1 MHKLF
6 YIFLFFSGSLI
17 QAQQE
22 DNPFRAAESK
32 DEIPSHDTGVDQPQA
47 GPANPGGD
55 DDLPID
61 DYLPLLV
68 ITAVGIIVYTT
79 QKKRNLIRK

>member
-22 DNPFRAAESK
+22 DNPFRASESQ
-32 DEIPSHDTGVDQPQA
+32 DEMSNNDKGLDQPHA
-47 GPANPGGD
+47 GPGNPGGE

-61 DYLPLLV
+61 DYLPLLA
-68 ITAVGIIVYTT
+68 ITAVGIIIYTT